1 MKFIEI
7 LPELEEGGVERHV
20 LWLSNGLA
28 RRGHEVLVV
37 SAGGKLEHALVV
49 GTQSW
54 RLPVHYKNPLTVLYS
69 AARIA
74 AAAKRNGYNLIHA
87 HSRVPAW
94 VALLASK
101 MAGVPFVVTLH
112 VRFGNRSPAV
122 YKPYRLAS
130 RVICVSE
137 SARSAMGELV
147 GDRTVVIRNGLPG
160 ARGKWRGKYPP
171 WKLLF
176 VGRLSHP
183 KGIDVALR
191 ALSRLKSYD
200 WTLDVVGDGPLRK
213 ELESF
218 VAEEG
223 LEGHV
228 FFHGFCPDVE
238 PWMKGASLLLF
249 PSLYEGLPLTLA
261 QSIQIGLPAL
271 ASDIPEVREMTVEPS
286 SLVPAGDA
294 KAWEEALKGIFSGAA
309 EPPRLKA
316 SYDLSLDEMIDKTL
330 ALYEEVAFTARA
342 AGRKRSSSC

>member
-1 MKFIEI
+1 
-7 LPELEEGGVERHV
+7 
-20 LWLSNGLA
+20 
-28 RRGHEVLVV
+28 
-37 SAGGKLEHALVV
+37 
-49 GTQSW
+49 
-54 RLPVHYKNPLTVLYS
+54 VHYKNPLTVLYS

-74 AAAKRNGYNLIHA
+74 AVARRNGYDLIHA

-112 VRFGNRSPAV
+112 VRFGNRSPLV

-137 SARSAMGELV
+137 SARSAMGDLV
-147 GDRTVVIRNGLPG
+147 GDRTVVIRNGLPD

-176 VGRLSHP
+176 VGRLSP
-183 KGIDVALR
+183 VKGIDVALR
-191 ALSRLKSYD
+191 ALCRLKSYD

-223 LEGHV
+223 LEGRV

-238 PWMKGASLLLF
+238 PWMMGASLLLF

-271 ASDIPEVREMTVEPS
+271 ASDIPEVREMTVKPS

-294 KAWEEALKGIFSGAA
+294 KAWEEALRGIFSGDA

-316 SYDLSLDEMIDKTL
+316 GYDLALDKMVDKTL
-330 ALYEEVAFTARA
+330 ALYEEVVFAVRA
-342 AGRKRSSSC
+342 AGRGRLSSC